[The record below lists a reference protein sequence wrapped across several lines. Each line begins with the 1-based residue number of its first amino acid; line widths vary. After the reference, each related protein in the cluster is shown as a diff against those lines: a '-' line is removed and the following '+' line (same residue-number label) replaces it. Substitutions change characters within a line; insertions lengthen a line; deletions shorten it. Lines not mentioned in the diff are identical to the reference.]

1 MLSSDCLLVH
11 LLNLYLIFKEPTTFS
26 RPLPTALVPKTSSRA
41 SNIYNPFKTYLTP
54 SRTPTNLIK
63 APYNHLLDPYHFVKN
78 PPTRPLIT
86 SSRTLYSLLKVP
98 YNFSKAAT
106 SLWAP
111 MAPDIL
117 INDSNNLP
125 KAPTTSPIVY
135 NLFNALEISYQVS
148 NIKASYNI
156 LKNSYNL
163 IKESLNIFKVPCTT
177 SQEPPQK
184 TPQYIAVKLD
194 HASGLQ
200 AYMLTVLLLIGN
212 AGVSYCF
219 VTG

>member
-1 MLSSDCLLVH
+1 MT
-11 LLNLYLIFKEPTTFS
+11 PTTSS
-26 RPLPTALVPKTSSRA
+26 RPLQPLQWST
-41 SNIYNPFKTYLTP
+41 TYLTP
-54 SRTPTNLIK
+54 
-63 APYNHLLDPYHFVKN
+63 
-78 PPTRPLIT
+78 
-86 SSRTLYSLLKVP
+86 LKCR
-98 YNFSKAAT
+98 
-106 SLWAP
+106 
-111 MAPDIL
+111 
-117 INDSNNLP
+117 
-125 KAPTTSPIVY
+125 
-135 NLFNALEISYQVS
+135 
-148 NIKASYNI
+148 KASYNI

-219 VTG
+219 VTGYSLFCVQLCVGSLH

>member
-1 MLSSDCLLVH
+1 
-11 LLNLYLIFKEPTTFS
+11 
-26 RPLPTALVPKTSSRA
+26 
-41 SNIYNPFKTYLTP
+41 
-54 SRTPTNLIK
+54 
-63 APYNHLLDPYHFVKN
+63 
-78 PPTRPLIT
+78 
-86 SSRTLYSLLKVP
+86 
-98 YNFSKAAT
+98 
-106 SLWAP
+106 

-177 SQEPPQK
+177 SQEPP
-184 TPQYIAVKLD
+184 
-194 HASGLQ
+194 
-200 AYMLTVLLLIGN
+200 
-212 AGVSYCF
+212 
-219 VTG
+219 